1 MVFDMLMLGDMRIY
15 LGCVVAL
22 VGSLLVSSP
31 ASGQQAEPALD
42 APASQDAPG
51 PQEAPAPPDATA
63 PQDVP
68 RPQGGLVP
76 QTFLALQ
83 DTPATQPGSAKDKE
97 PPAPYHSGWGT
108 LASESLHDF
117 GRFPQRKSTWVILG
131 IGGAGAL
138 LAHQADAYVQSHIVG
153 SDTAEKIFAAGKW
166 IGSAEVQVGT
176 AVGLYL
182 VGRYLV
188 APQPDGSRTNKATH
202 LGFDLI
208 RAQIL
213 SQAIVAGIK
222 YSVQRDR
229 PTGECCAFPSGHA
242 ATAFAAAS
250 VIERHFGYK
259 GAWPTMLAASYVAA
273 SRLVDNRHYLSDVVF
288 GSAVGMATG
297 WTVVGGHGRDIMGFV
312 PTPVPIR
319 GGMVLAFNKITP

>member
-1 MVFDMLMLGDMRIY
+1 MRTCV
-15 LGCVVAL
+15 GCVVAL

-31 ASGQQAEPALD
+31 VNGQQTEPASNV
-42 APASQDAPG
+42 PEQQEAST
-51 PQEAPAPPDATA
+51 PQEAPTPQGTFA
-63 PQDVP
+63 PQ
-68 RPQGGLVP
+68 
-76 QTFLALQ
+76 TALALQ
-83 DTPATQPGSAKDKE
+83 DTPAVPPGSAKAQE

-108 LASESLHDF
+108 LAGESLHDF
-117 GRFPQRKSTWVILG
+117 GRFPRRPSTWVILG
-131 IGGAGAL
+131 VGGAGAL
-138 LAHQADAYVQSHIVG
+138 LAHQADAYVQTHIVG
-153 SDTAEKIFAAGKW
+153 SDTAEKIFVAGKW
-166 IGSAEVQVGT
+166 LGSAEVQVGT

-213 SQAIVAGIK
+213 SQVVVQGIK

-250 VIERHFGYK
+250 VIERHFGYR

-273 SRLVDNRHYLSDVVF
+273 SRLVDNRHDLSDVVF

-297 WTVVGGHGRDIMGFV
+297 WTVVGGHGRDVMGFV
-312 PTPVPIR
+312 PTPVPVR
-319 GGMVLAFNKITP
+319 GGMVLAFNKVTP

>member
-1 MVFDMLMLGDMRIY
+1 MRTFA
-15 LGCVVAL
+15 GCVVAL
-22 VGSLLVSSP
+22 VSSLLVSVP
-31 ASGQQAEPALD
+31 VNAGQAEPVSDVSVSQERSAAQD
-42 APASQDAPG
+42 GPGGPEASAPRG
-51 PQEAPAPPDATA
+51 TIA
-63 PQDVP
+63 PQ
-68 RPQGGLVP
+68 GIFAP
-76 QTFLALQ
+76 QTALALQ
-83 DTPATQPGSAKDKE
+83 DTPATPPGSGKAQE

-117 GRFPQRKSTWVILG
+117 GRFPRRRSTWVMLG
-131 IGGAGAL
+131 VGGAGAL
-138 LAHQADAYVQSHIVG
+138 LAHQADSYVQEHIVG
-153 SDTAEKIFAAGKW
+153 SDTAEKIFVAGKW

-222 YSVQRDR
+222 YTVQRDR

-250 VIERHFGYK
+250 VIERHFGYR

-297 WTVVGGHGRDIMGFV
+297 WTVVGGHGRDVMGFV

-319 GGMVLAFNKITP
+319 GGMVLAFNRITP